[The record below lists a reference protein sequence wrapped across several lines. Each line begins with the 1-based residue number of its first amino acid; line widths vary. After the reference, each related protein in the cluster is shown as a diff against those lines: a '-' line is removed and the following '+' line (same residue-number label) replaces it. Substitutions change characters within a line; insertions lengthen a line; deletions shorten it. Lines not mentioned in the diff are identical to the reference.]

1 MRKGWEGDAEQ
12 APFCID
18 AVRGVRVTIFIQ
30 QDNPRT
36 HVCPNDPAFL
46 EAVVAT
52 GLDIKLIQ
60 HPPNSPNMNVLDL
73 GFFRSIQSL
82 TDRRGLTTI
91 EELIQGVEE
100 EYEGYDVEN
109 LNQVFLTLQ
118 MSMKEVMKI
127 GGGNKYRN
135 PHMSE

>member
-1 MRKGWEGDAEQ
+1 M
-12 APFCID
+12 
-18 AVRGVRVTIFIQ
+18 
-30 QDNPRT
+30 
-36 HVCPNDPAFL
+36 
-46 EAVVAT
+46 
-52 GLDIKLIQ
+52 
-60 HPPNSPNMNVLDL
+60 LDL

-82 TDRRGLTTI
+82 TDRRSLTTI

-127 GGGNKYRN
+127 GGNKYRN
-135 PHMSE
+135 PHMSK

>member
-1 MRKGWEGDAEQ
+1 
-12 APFCID
+12 
-18 AVRGVRVTIFIQ
+18 
-30 QDNPRT
+30 
-36 HVCPNDPAFL
+36 
-46 EAVVAT
+46 
-52 GLDIKLIQ
+52 
-60 HPPNSPNMNVLDL
+60 MNVLDL

-135 PHMSE
+135 PHMSK